1 LRLKAMTIFDS
12 TRPVINSNFGKGIN
26 TRLTRSERSA
36 LDAAWHN
43 GFNAA
48 RADGGNVA
56 PPASYSDA
64 EAAAFFAGADS
75 AVWGEWSVEDIE
87 AAAEQARR
95 EDAMA
100 CGFVGA

>member
-1 LRLKAMTIFDS
+1 MTIFDS

-36 LDAAWHN
+36 LDVAWHC
-43 GFNAA
+43 GFSAGREDGD
-48 RADGGNVA
+48 RAM
-56 PPASYSDA
+56 PPATYTDA
-64 EAAAFFAGADS
+64 EAAAFFAGVDS